1 MNIWIYYRAEYENE
15 EVMEII
21 TASSHEEAIQE
32 AFTYEEEHGTLF
44 NVYLLDEDYNELE
57 TVF

>member
-1 MNIWIYYRAEYENE
+1 MLYKALFEDECQMAIYEAE
-15 EVMEII
+15 
-21 TASSHEEAIQE
+21 SHEEAIQE

-44 NVYLLDEDYNELE
+44 NVYLLDENYNELE